1 MASVGQSNSIEK
13 VMAIGGLLFQ
23 AAIIGLLVWLV
34 YKAYQCGTD
43 YSQCPAFIYNIIRT
57 GTKYDK
63 YTGLVPMSNVEAID
77 DSTVT
82 SANTCAKWCTKTY
95 GCNGFVWNGTNC
107 SELTDPSTVLLV
119 PSAGDTYVIQDADH
133 PLAGFISRPAGD
145 DFSSNVAQRLG
156 SVLMNTT
163 PTVCASNCKDQAITG
178 NCVGFSMITT
188 SNCQL
193 VSNISNVVTTTGVQ
207 SYVWTTFSASNYTE
221 ANFS

>member
-1 MASVGQSNSIEK
+1 MASVGQSSIEK
-13 VMAIGGLLFQ
+13 AMAIGGLLFQ
-23 AAIIGLLVWLV
+23 AAIFGLLIWLV

-43 YSQCPAFIYNIIRT
+43 NSQCSTFIYNIIRT

-77 DSTVT
+77 DSKVT

-95 GCNGFVWNGTNC
+95 GCNGFVWNGTKC
-107 SELTDPSTVLLV
+107 SQLTDPSTVLLV

-145 DFSSNVAQRLG
+145 DFSSNVSQRLG
-156 SVLMNTT
+156 SVLTST
-163 PTVCASNCKDQAITG
+163 DAVKCAKSCYDKLTS
-178 NCVGFSMITT
+178 NCVGFSLTT
-188 SNCQL
+188 NNCQL
-193 VSNISNVVTTTGVQ
+193 VSNISNVMTTTGVQ

-221 ANFS
+221 AKF